1 MKAKNKD
8 ESEIFYVGIK
18 QPGEVRRGL
27 LESSKSFV
35 EGLQRYERYKTVR
48 EEKASEILR
57 FKEDAK
63 ELNKLISELRR
74 ILPKTKLKEIV
85 VKAKSSKAA
94 KPKKAPSKKVSK
106 AAVKKKAKSPGGL
119 ERLEAELGDIETQ
132 LSKLR

>member
-1 MKAKNKD
+1 M
-8 ESEIFYVGIK
+8 
-18 QPGEVRRGL
+18 
-27 LESSKSFV
+27 
-35 EGLQRYERYKTVR
+35 
-48 EEKASEILR
+48 R